1 MRVLSGKKILLG
13 VTAGIAAYKAA
24 FLVRLLVKQGAEVK
38 VVMTPKA
45 KEFVT
50 PLTLSTLS
58 KNEVHSS
65 FTNEDN
71 DNAQWNNHVELA
83 LWADL
88 FIIAPATAN
97 TLSKMAH
104 GTSDNL
110 LLATY
115 LSAKCPVYFAP
126 AMDLDMYKHPSTKQT
141 FDILKGFGNHI
152 IPAASG
158 ELASGL
164 VGQGRMAAPE
174 TIISFICSEI
184 LKSLPLQGKKVLV
197 TAGPTHEL
205 IDPVRFIGNH
215 SSGKMGIAIAEHA
228 SSLGADVT
236 LVLGPSSVPVSDKS
250 IDVIDVTTAQQMYD
264 AVHQFYQTT
273 TIAIWSAAVA
283 DFKPVTVLDQ
293 KIKKKTGEGLSF
305 DLEPTKDILA
315 SLGLQKKHQ
324 FLVGFALET
333 ENELENSKKKLEKK
347 NLDLIVLNSL
357 RDKGA
362 GFKGDT
368 NKVTF
373 IDKDNKVTPFD
384 VKSKKDVARDIL
396 EHIISKIDA

>member
-126 AMDLDMYKHPSTKQT
+126 AMDLDMYKHPSTQQT
-141 FDILKGFGNHI
+141 FDTLTSFGNTI

-164 VGQGRMAAPE
+164 VGQGRMAEPE

-184 LKSLPLQGKKVLV
+184 LKTLPLQGKKVLV
-197 TAGPTHEL
+197 TAGPTHEA
-205 IDPVRFIGNH
+205 N
-215 SSGKMGIAIAEHA
+215 
-228 SSLGADVT
+228 
-236 LVLGPSSVPVSDKS
+236 
-250 IDVIDVTTAQQMYD
+250 
-264 AVHQFYQTT
+264 
-273 TIAIWSAAVA
+273 
-283 DFKPVTVLDQ
+283 
-293 KIKKKTGEGLSF
+293 
-305 DLEPTKDILA
+305 
-315 SLGLQKKHQ
+315 
-324 FLVGFALET
+324 
-333 ENELENSKKKLEKK
+333 
-347 NLDLIVLNSL
+347 
-357 RDKGA
+357 
-362 GFKGDT
+362 
-368 NKVTF
+368 
-373 IDKDNKVTPFD
+373 
-384 VKSKKDVARDIL
+384 
-396 EHIISKIDA
+396 